1 MSKATLEFDLT
12 DFDDRME
19 FERVN
24 KATDMALVIWEI
36 LHNTRKGIEWDLEM
50 DLEKGKTL
58 TVFDGVDAVFNKL
71 IEKLDE
77 KGIIIDNLIV

>member
-19 FERVN
+19 FERAN
-24 KATDMALVIWEI
+24 RATDMALIIWEMVY
-36 LHNTRKGIEWDLEM
+36 NTRKDIEWN
-50 DLEKGKTL
+50 LEKSLEDGKTL
-58 TVFDGVDAVFNKL
+58 TVFDGVDAVFDKL
-71 IEKLDE
+71 IEKLNE